1 MWNKQILFGGNFKS
15 CQTHWI
21 MEKQEIWTISNRG
34 RSETNDR
41 ERRDLM
47 MRDLNLILLTSGQ
60 RQEDGI

>member
-1 MWNKQILFGGNFKS
+1 
-15 CQTHWI
+15 